1 MQTRLSTKGQVV
13 LPSPLR
19 RRLGI
24 EPGDPLDVDV
34 EDGRVILTPKKR
46 RRSKG
51 KIVTD
56 PVTGWP
62 VLTAGPDAPI
72 LTSKEV
78 AALLSNFP

>member
-1 MQTRLSTKGQVV
+1 MQTKLSTKGQVV

-24 EPGDPLDVDV
+24 EPGDPLDVEIDA
-34 EDGRVILTPKKR
+34 GRIVLTPRKR
-46 RRSKG
+46 RRNKG
-51 KIVTD
+51 RIVTD
-56 PVTGWP
+56 PATGLP